1 MNGEPT
7 VTVRPNAALKFQRNK
22 QAGGG
27 AYIPATIQVAGP
39 REHKEAV
46 IDRVR
51 TSLTECENGE
61 LMSIDIEN

>member
-1 MNGEPT
+1 MIGEPT
-7 VTVRPNAALKFQRNK
+7 VTVRPNAAQNFQRNK

-27 AYIPATIQVAGP
+27 AYITATVQVEVP

-46 IDRVR
+46 QDRVR
-51 TSLTECENGE
+51 TSLKECENGE